1 MNNFRQVWTIPVNFG
16 QVLTSF
22 PSLSLSETVS
32 FTQNLAKFSTK
43 MKYEMQG
50 FPFLFHLKLY
60 TVHVNDDIKLNT
72 REFGGIRKTIVA
84 CSPIG
89 LFWPLF
95 HTKAAVYNKAMQRP
109 EGSSIK
115 DVVSDSV
122 IFDPLRSQVKVL
134 NRIVFLFH
142 LLFTFIHN
150 SRSI

>member
-1 MNNFRQVWTIPVNFG
+1 
-16 QVLTSF
+16 
-22 PSLSLSETVS
+22 
-32 FTQNLAKFSTK
+32 
-43 MKYEMQG
+43 MKCKG
-50 FPFLFHLKLY
+50 FLFLHHLKLY

-109 EGSSIK
+109 EGPTIK
-115 DVVSDSV
+115 NVVSDSV

-134 NRIVFLFH
+134 NLIVSLFQ
-142 LLFTFIHN
+142 LLFPFNHN
-150 SRSI
+150 WRSIQKHLIGDIQWLHGQEEVVGGPKNIYFCPCSSLKMSTKR

>member
-1 MNNFRQVWTIPVNFG
+1 
-16 QVLTSF
+16 
-22 PSLSLSETVS
+22 
-32 FTQNLAKFSTK
+32 
-43 MKYEMQG
+43 MQG

-134 NRIVFLFH
+134 NIVSSLVVSLFH